1 MRKKINLQLF
11 TTDLKSANTT
21 TFKGKEPIAE
31 AHAFADKNLVECI
44 YDEYTFE
51 KYCDTVRIPQNAGKT
66 YTSRKSLPYVAN
78 INELQEGVVPDEDA
92 PMGEVE
98 FQVKL
103 SNFGGWTSYTD
114 EAEIYDIDNGVV
126 ARITSNQGGAVGEK
140 LQEKLRDIFYSSP
153 NRWFAGVSSVSAT
166 LAATR
171 AGVTPIDLNDF
182 KKIRTKLKRMK
193 VKPYDGKY
201 YYVLISP
208 EIEQTLYD
216 LKKTADNGTYSFL
229 EMQGFNQ
236 GKLFDTADGSI
247 GAFLG
252 FKFIVED
259 VLGEIKDT
267 SGNAVTNTGGFKIH
281 GCVILGKYRQ
291 HKGVELV
298 KLAGGGA
305 PKTIIKEK
313 GSAGTQDPLNQKGTV
328 GWKMQGWGANVK
340 YLEACMIYECAS
352 DMDIATEFDDKDR
365 AAFIRGVTGAR
376 QTVSGTEQAV
386 SISAGTNKTIKNG
399 AKGVVFTDDTNVDG
413 KVDPV
418 TQGGNGGN

>member
-1 MRKKINLQLF
+1 MKKRLINLQLF

-31 AHAFADKNLVECI
+31 AHAFCDKTLIESI
-44 YDEYTFE
+44 YEEYTFE

-66 YTSRKSLPYVAN
+66 YTSRKELPYDAN

-92 PMGEVE
+92 PMGVVE

-103 SNFGGWTSYTD
+103 ANFGGWTSYTD

-126 ARITSNQGGAVGEK
+126 ARIARNQGGSVGEK
-140 LQEKLRDIFYSSP
+140 LQYKLRDVFYSSR
-153 NRWFAGVSSVSAT
+153 NRWFAGVATVSAT

-171 AGVTPIDLNDF
+171 AGVTAIDLNDF

-193 VKPYDGKY
+193 VKPYDGKNY
-201 YYVLISP
+201 LVLISP
-208 EIEQTLYD
+208 EVEQTLYD

-229 EMQGFNQ
+229 EMQGFKQN
-236 GKLFDTADGSI
+236 LVDMSDGSI
-247 GAFLG
+247 GTFLN
-252 FKFIVED
+252 FKFIPED
-259 VLGEIKDT
+259 ALGEIKDA
-267 SGNAVTNTGGFKIH
+267 SGNAVTNTGGSKIH
-281 GCVILGKYRQ
+281 GCVILGKYRG

-313 GSAGTQDPLNQKGTV
+313 GSAGTNDPLNQKGTV

-340 YLEACMIYECAS
+340 YLEACMVYECAS
-352 DMDIATEFDDKDR
+352 DMDIATEFEDKAR
-365 AAFIRGVTGAR
+365 ESYIRGVTGA
-376 QTVSGTEQAV
+376 VSSGNAV
-386 SISAGTNKTIKNG
+386 SITAGTNKVIKNG
-399 AKGVVFTDDTNVDG
+399 GKGVVFTDDTNADA
-413 KVDPV
+413 KVDPA
-418 TQGGNGGN
+418 GN

>member
-1 MRKKINLQLF
+1 MKKLINLQLF

-31 AHAFADKNLVECI
+31 AHAFCDRTLVESI
-44 YDEYTFE
+44 YEEYTFE

-66 YTSRKSLPYVAN
+66 YTSRKELPYDAN

-92 PMGEVE
+92 PMGVVE

-103 SNFGGWTSYTD
+103 SNFGGWTTYTD

-126 ARITSNQGGAVGEK
+126 ARIARNQGGSVGEK
-140 LQEKLRDIFYSSP
+140 LQYKLRDIFYSSP
-153 NRWFAGVSSVSAT
+153 NRWFAGVSTVQAT
-166 LAATR
+166 LAGTR
-171 AGVTPIDLNDF
+171 ALVTAIDLNDF

-208 EIEQTLYD
+208 EVEQTLYD

-259 VLGEIKDT
+259 ALGEIKNA
-267 SGNAVTNTGGFKIH
+267 SGNAVTNTGGSAIH
-281 GCVILGKYRQ
+281 GCVILGKYRG

-313 GSAGTQDPLNQKGTV
+313 GSAGTNDPLNQKGSI
-328 GWKMQGWGANVK
+328 GWKMQGWAANVK
-340 YLEACMIYECAS
+340 FLEAVMVYECAS
-352 DMDIATEFDDKDR
+352 DMDVATEFEDKAR
-365 AAFIRGVTGAR
+365 ASFIRGVTGA
-376 QTVSGTEQAV
+376 VADGSAV
-386 SISAGTNKTIKNG
+386 SVTAGTNKTIKNG
-399 AKGVVFTDDTNVDG
+399 SKGTAFSDDTNIDGLVD
-413 KVDPV
+413 
-418 TQGGNGGN
+418 